1 MSAPYARTVI
11 TGNDAGQSI
20 AARRPLLMAAA
31 GAALISASAVL
42 VKLAGTEAAT
52 TAFVRCFL
60 ALPVLVT
67 LAVRE
72 QRRHGPRR
80 RAARAAA
87 FAAGIFLGIDLVL
100 WNHAIADVG
109 AGVATVLGNLQVL
122 FVALAAWVL
131 FRERPARRFLI
142 MLPVVM
148 AGIALVSGLF
158 GASSAG
164 ERPVAGIGYGIGT
177 SVAYAVF
184 LIILRRTSA
193 GTPHVAGPL
202 AEATAGAASGALVL
216 GLIFGGLRLE
226 MSWPS
231 LGWLALLALS
241 SQTVGWLLIASS
253 LPRLPAATSSLML
266 LLQPAA
272 ALLLAAI
279 VLAERPSL
287 RQLAGAALVCF
298 GVLVVSLA
306 RAARPAAAGPGP
318 SGERPV
324 AGDPERCGQLPAARP
339 KLVARAQPGS
349 CPEPRAAGSGS

>member
-1 MSAPYARTVI
+1 MSAPYARTI
-11 TGNDAGQSI
+11 IPGNDAGQSI

-87 FAAGIFLGIDLVL
+87 FAAGLFLGIDLVL

-164 ERPVAGIGYGIGT
+164 ERPVAGIGY
-177 SVAYAVF
+177 
-184 LIILRRTSA
+184 
-193 GTPHVAGPL
+193 
-202 AEATAGAASGALVL
+202 
-216 GLIFGGLRLE
+216 
-226 MSWPS
+226 
-231 LGWLALLALS
+231 
-241 SQTVGWLLIASS
+241 
-253 LPRLPAATSSLML
+253 
-266 LLQPAA
+266 
-272 ALLLAAI
+272 
-279 VLAERPSL
+279 
-287 RQLAGAALVCF
+287 
-298 GVLVVSLA
+298 
-306 RAARPAAAGPGP
+306 
-318 SGERPV
+318 
-324 AGDPERCGQLPAARP
+324 
-339 KLVARAQPGS
+339 
-349 CPEPRAAGSGS
+349 